1 MMIHLILPEILYKPL
16 FQDAALSGLVSD
28 GKSLADAVPRYEP
41 SIINANYA
49 SEKNKPDF
57 DLLSFLEDHFEIP
70 IIKESNFQT
79 NPTDSAISHVE
90 RLWTFLRREPD
101 QDSQG
106 TLIPLPYPYIVPGGR
121 FNEIYYWDSY
131 FTMLGLKVSGHTDM
145 IRSMVDNFNY
155 LIHAVGFIPNGNR
168 TYFLSRSQPPFFSMM
183 VELLAETEGN
193 AVYLK
198 YLDSMAK
205 EYSFWVNDHM
215 NKNTVSAHNV
225 SLPNGDILQR
235 YHDGSP
241 TPRSEM
247 FAADAHLAKQTN
259 RDETDLFQNIRAAC
273 ESGWDFSSRWFADG
287 EHLSTIQTAD
297 ILPVDLNCL
306 LYHLES
312 TLAKAYQYDGKSS
325 DAESF
330 STRAEK
336 RKTLILKYFWN
347 EEKGYFFDYNFR
359 KNQQTL
365 SIHAAG
371 IFPLCFG
378 MVDGNVAKR
387 TLDYLKTHLL
397 KDGGIITTN
406 VFSGQQWDAPNGWAP
421 LQWMAYIAAKNY
433 NNMALAQTIAQRWTS
448 LNEKVLH
455 QTAKMME
462 KYNVADIDSES
473 GGGEYPVQDGFGWTN
488 GVYLALEAEIDKQE
502 TLGGES
508 L

>member
-1 MMIHLILPEILYKPL
+1 MIHLILPEILYKPL

-79 NPTDSAISHVE
+79 NPNDSAISHVE

-145 IRSMVDNFNY
+145 IRSMVDNFSY
-155 LIHAVGFIPNGNR
+155 LIHKVGFIPNGNR

-215 NKNTVSAHNV
+215 NKNEVSVHNL

-247 FAADAHLAKQTN
+247 FAADVHLAKQTN
-259 RDETDLFQNIRAAC
+259 RDETDLFYNIRAAC

-287 EHLSTIQTAD
+287 EHLSTIQTVE

-371 IFPLCFG
+371 IFPLSFG

-397 KDGGIITTN
+397 KDGGIMTTD

-433 NNMALAQTIAQRWTS
+433 NNMALAQTIAQRWTT

-455 QTAKMME
+455 QTGKMME
-462 KYNVADIDSES
+462 KYNVADIASES

-488 GVYLALEAEIDKQE
+488 GVYLALKAEIDKQE

-508 L
+508 